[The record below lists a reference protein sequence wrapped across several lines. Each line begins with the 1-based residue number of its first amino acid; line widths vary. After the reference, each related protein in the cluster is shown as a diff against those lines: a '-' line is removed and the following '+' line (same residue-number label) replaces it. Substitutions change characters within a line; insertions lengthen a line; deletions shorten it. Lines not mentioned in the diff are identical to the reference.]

1 MTSVTHGERV
11 KEARKKLGLT
21 LDKFG
26 ERIGVGKSAIS
37 NIERG
42 NRGLTEQMIKSICR
56 EFNVNENWLR
66 TGTGEMFI
74 NVTPYDVAYNRFG
87 YIMENS
93 SASKK
98 AALSMLLE
106 LLYTVPDDT
115 WNTIMRQFDEIKKEG

>member
-1 MTSVTHGERV
+1 MTHGERV